1 MPFCEC
7 LLERRE
13 KRGLRLGRGLFR
25 ISICNFD
32 TMTWKRYFE
41 VMLLDYSYSNY
52 FRMNVTLIELNV
64 IDLDLAV
71 VFL

>member
-13 KRGLRLGRGLFR
+13 KRDRDLTVAFSVFR
-25 ISICNFD
+25 FVIS
-32 TMTWKRYFE
+32 MTWKRYFE

-52 FRMNVTLIELNV
+52 FRMNVALIELNV
-64 IDLDLAV
+64 IDLDFAV

>member
-13 KRGLRLGRGLFR
+13 KRDRDLTVAFSVFR
-25 ISICNFD
+25 FV
-32 TMTWKRYFE
+32 